1 MTKKLNKTVDEFKK
15 RTYNN
20 KKTKNI
26 TKEKDMR
33 KLDANGITLIALV
46 VTIVVLLILAG
57 ISISMLTSD
66 NGIIN
71 QASTAKVATEL
82 TGIKE
87 EIQIKQ
93 VEEEKRNESLRYMT
107 VKEANEKLKD
117 VPEEYKGKIGLYR
130 EEPIYLG
137 NEEDEVS
144 KIAKKYGYRIINMTE
159 EEFSYYIE
167 LGIVEDKVIENKE
180 NAIGRELATS
190 DFPGTIQIGENT
202 YSNGWHLIG
211 NYTEEEKANN
221 TYGAQFE
228 ELGIKDTT
236 HQPYIVNYETGSIF
250 SVDGM
255 IMYQAEIPVHTFQD
269 NNFKL
274 TNAITYVGD
283 TSTKTGDY
291 YGNLYAEGSGS
302 FYSDNGGKLQ
312 YDENGALILDEDN
325 AIPVLDI
332 DEKYQI
338 GDSYSINV
346 TVEGD
351 IYTSNYAEA
360 DKYPA
365 TIFAMS
371 DEGGTYICW
380 VGVYQGF
387 LHVYSY
393 KKDPE
398 VSTNYETEKDGFASI
413 DISEYEGQV
422 MNIQVIAQ
430 RGKETKV
437 YINGKLIKT
446 FKSGDNVYTYKHLTI
461 GDLRRWRNLKFTGKI
476 YNFAIYGVALNESEV
491 QENYEEAKKYGI
503 E

>member
-26 TKEKDMR
+26 TKEKGMR
-33 KLDANGITLIALV
+33 KSNANGITLIALV

-66 NGIIN
+66 NGIITK
-71 QASTAKVATEL
+71 ASTAKVATEL

-117 VPEEYKGKIGLYR
+117 IPEEYKGKIGLYR

-137 NEEDEVS
+137 NEEDEIA
-144 KIAKKYGYRIINMTE
+144 KIAKNYGYRIINMTE

-180 NAIGRELATS
+180 NTIGRELATS
-190 DFPGTIQIGENT
+190 DFPRTITIGNNT
-202 YSNGWHLIG
+202 YSNGWYIIG

-228 ELGIKDTT
+228 ELGIKDRT

-338 GDSYSINV
+338 GDSYSVNI
-346 TVEGD
+346 TAEGD
-351 IYTSNYAEA
+351 IYDGA
-360 DKYPA
+360 DNRFSKS
-365 TIFAMS
+365 IIAMS
-371 DEGGTYICW
+371 DNGGAYICW
-380 VGVYQGF
+380 VGVYEGF
-387 LHVYSY
+387 LHVYAY
-393 KKDPE
+393 KSGVE
-398 VSTNYETEKDGFASI
+398 ENINYETEKDGFASI

>member
-1 MTKKLNKTVDEFKK
+1 MKRLNAD
-15 RTYNN
+15 
-20 KKTKNI
+20 
-26 TKEKDMR
+26 
-33 KLDANGITLIALV
+33 GITLIALV

-66 NGIIN
+66 NGIIT

-107 VKEANEKLKD
+107 VKEVNEKLKD
-117 VPEEYKGKIGLYR
+117 IPEEYKGKIGLYR

-137 NEEDEVS
+137 NEEDEIA
-144 KIAKKYGYRIINMTE
+144 KIAKNYGYRVINMTE
-159 EEFSYYIE
+159 EEFKYYIE
-167 LGIVEDKVIENKE
+167 LGILEDKVIENKE
-180 NAIGRELATS
+180 KKIGRELATA
-190 DFPGTIQIGENT
+190 DFPETVTIGNNT
-202 YSNGWHLIG
+202 YSNGWYIIG
-211 NYTEEEKANN
+211 NYTEEEKSNN
-221 TYGAQFE
+221 TYGNQFE

-255 IMYQAEIPVHTFQD
+255 VMYQAEILVHTFQD

-274 TNAITYVGD
+274 TNAIAYVGD
-283 TSTKTGDY
+283 TSVKDEEH
-291 YGNLYAEGSGS
+291 YGSLYAEGSGNH
-302 FYSDNGGKLQ
+302 YSDNGGKLQ

-338 GDSYSINV
+338 NDSYSANI
-346 TVEGD
+346 TFEGD
-351 IYTSNYAEA
+351 INPSNYGEA
-360 DKYPA
+360 DIYPA
-365 TIFAMS
+365 TIFALS
-371 DEGGTYICW
+371 DDAIKYICW
-380 VGVYQGF
+380 VGVYKGF
-387 LHVYSY
+387 LHVYAY
-393 KKDPE
+393 KEFAEEDID
-398 VSTNYETEKDGFASI
+398 YETEKEGFVSI

-437 YINGKLIKT
+437 YINGELIKT
-446 FKSGDNVYTYKHLTI
+446 FKSGNNAYTYRHLTI
-461 GDLRRWRNLKFTGKI
+461 GDLRKNRGLKFTGKI
-476 YNFAIYGVALNESEV
+476 YNFAIYGVALNQNEI
-491 QENYEEAKKYGI
+491 QANYEEAKKYGVN
-503 E
+503 